1 MIRRSRLHHLLI
13 GVLLVFSLNVTPTL
27 AEASSLQLDPM
38 SVSFPSSHLGFVLSL
53 DDCAS
58 RTCAS
63 LRSTRDE
70 ASSWNVVPTP
80 SQLNKDLKLI
90 SWGTYGSSYA
100 TINVHFADSQDGW
113 IYGTVP
119 SPVTSNTTNPN
130 WVSRMWSTHDG
141 GKIWRQ
147 IRLSRLSITAG
158 VIQMATHGVW
168 TYLFG
173 GSYENGHAYLLG
185 THSDVDQ
192 WANKSNEPMY
202 MPAGGTQLE
211 GEFSFVGSRGWFV
224 AGNDRGFTSSARLS
238 KGGMWNA
245 WDGPAFEHIGAS
257 FSPIT
262 PVTSNVLLA
271 VSESAGYVYPP
282 ASSVPPNWNNEA
294 TWLFISYDAGATFKP
309 FRELSS
315 SYQSGYST
323 LPGLPTAPAP
333 GTILLQQATK
343 SGSQVIRSTNWGRT
357 WTVVLNRSVTQVVFT
372 SRLDGFAVAQQ
383 TSNQIDAKLF
393 FTNDAGG
400 HWRYVPI

>member
-1 MIRRSRLHHLLI
+1 M
-13 GVLLVFSLNVTPTL
+13 
-27 AEASSLQLDPM
+27 
-38 SVSFPSSHLGFVLSL
+38 
-53 DDCAS
+53 
-58 RTCAS
+58 
-63 LRSTRDE
+63 
-70 ASSWNVVPTP
+70 
-80 SQLNKDLKLI
+80 
-90 SWGTYGSSYA
+90 
-100 TINVHFADSQDGW
+100 
-113 IYGTVP
+113 
-119 SPVTSNTTNPN
+119 
-130 WVSRMWSTHDG
+130 
-141 GKIWRQ
+141 
-147 IRLSRLSITAG
+147 
-158 VIQMATHGVW
+158 
-168 TYLFG
+168 
-173 GSYENGHAYLLG
+173 
-185 THSDVDQ
+185 
-192 WANKSNEPMY
+192 
-202 MPAGGTQLE
+202 
-211 GEFSFVGSRGWFV
+211 

-238 KGGMWNA
+238 NGGTWNA
-245 WDGPAFEHIGAS
+245 WDGPTFEHIGAS

-315 SYQSGYST
+315 SYQSGDST